1 MQEPTFD
8 VLSLFL
14 LGDVLARTW
23 ILEVRLLSERRVQL
37 VLPKISTCG
46 GAHEWIQVLTSVGA
60 LAEL

>member
-14 LGDVLARTW
+14 LGDVLARTG

-37 VLPKISTCG
+37 VLPKISTRG
-46 GAHEWIQVLTSVGA
+46 GAHERIQVLTSVGA
-60 LAEL
+60 LAEF